1 MPLLPEKQS
10 SSSISAQQSR
20 FRAIRQYG
28 QVVFSIGVLITS
40 GIWGIRSLGW
50 LQSLEFGAFDQ
61 MMQNQL
67 AAKPDD
73 RILVVGIEEGDIAT
87 QGKWPMP
94 DDTMADLLSTL
105 QRHNPKVIGLDLYR
119 NIAHPPG
126 QDNLKAQLAENN
138 VIVIERLGGDSAVP
152 PPEGTPPE
160 RVGFNNLTPD
170 ADKVL
175 RRNLIAVDFGDNQH
189 HYSFALKLSLAYL
202 KDWNVTVALE
212 PYGVKIDQV
221 FFHDLGETSG
231 SYNNL
236 DVRGYQ
242 TLARYHGNIEPARQV
257 NLTQVLNGE
266 IDPLWVED
274 KIVIIGTVAPSIKDL
289 FVTPYSINRAER
301 TSMPG
306 VVVHAH
312 FTSQILRAVLDKE
325 PLFWFFPDWG
335 EALWILGWAIW
346 GGSLAWIIRHP
357 SFIGLSIL
365 GSTIVLIG
373 SCYLLFLNAAWV
385 PVWPTI
391 IALGLTS
398 VSVFSYRA
406 LYKLF
411 YDTLTGL
418 PQKALFLRIVD
429 RALRLSAKQQRT
441 KYLAIL
447 FIDLDGFKRINESLG
462 HDQGDYILLILT
474 HRFQQVLPAHS
485 QISRFV
491 GDKFAIRVSD
501 LDKDDDAIAMARV
514 LQAAIQ
520 KPIKIDGQEIVTS
533 ASIGIALESQEEQL
547 SASELLRDAQTATHQ
562 AKARGKNHIEFFTS
576 NMRLN
581 IIAHFQT
588 EADLR
593 YAIER
598 QELLTYY
605 QPFISLETG
614 NIAGFEALV
623 RWQHPE
629 HGLVSPGK
637 FIPVAE
643 DTDLI
648 IPIGKW
654 ILEAACKQ
662 MQAWHTQFSLVNPPI
677 ISVNLSG
684 RQFTQ
689 PDLVHHIEQ
698 TLKETGLPGEY
709 LKLEL
714 TESILMDDV
723 LSVIETLN
731 HMKGLDLKISIDD
744 FGTGYSSLSYLH
756 RFPIDTLKVDRS
768 FVMNIDDLGEDH
780 AIVETIITLG
790 HHLGMDVIAEGIETA
805 EQAQKLK
812 ALNCEYGQGFYFAK
826 PLPAEEAEA
835 LLRKETRWLESA

>member
-1 MPLLPEKQS
+1 MSVQ
-10 SSSISAQQSR
+10 AYSR
-20 FRAIRQYG
+20 FRTIRQYG
-28 QVVFSIGVLITS
+28 QVVFSIAVLVTS
-40 GIWGIRSLGW
+40 GLWGIRSLGW

-61 MMQNQL
+61 MIQKQL
-67 AAKPDD
+67 TAKLDD
-73 RILVVGIEEGDIAT
+73 RILVVGIEEGDIAA

-94 DDTMADLLSTL
+94 DNTMANLLAKL

-126 QDNLKAQLAENN
+126 QEKLRAQLEKDN
-138 VIVIERLGGDSAVP
+138 VIVIERLGGANAVP
-152 PPEGTPPE
+152 APEGIPPE
-160 RVGFNNLTPD
+160 RIGFNNLTPD

-175 RRNLIAVDFGDNQH
+175 RRNLIAVDFGNNQH
-189 HYSFALKLSLAYL
+189 HYSFAMKLGLAYL
-202 KDWNVTVALE
+202 QDGDTSVALQ
-212 PYGVKIDQV
+212 PLGVQINQA
-221 FFHDLGETSG
+221 FIPDLGETSG
-231 SYNNL
+231 SYNDL

-242 TLARYHGNIEPARQV
+242 TLARYHGNIKPARQV
-257 NLTQVLNGE
+257 TLTEVLSDE
-266 IDPLWVED
+266 VDPLWVKD

-289 FVTPYSINRAER
+289 FLTPYSINRAER

-312 FTSQILRAVLDKE
+312 FTSQILRAVLDQD

-335 EALWILGWAIW
+335 EALWMLGWAIW

-357 SFIGLSIL
+357 GWISLSIL
-365 GSTIVLIG
+365 SSTVVLVG
-373 SCYLLFLNAAWV
+373 SCYFLFLQAAWV

-398 VSVFSYRA
+398 ISVFSYRA

-418 PQKALFLRIVD
+418 PQKALFLRMVD
-429 RALRLSAKQQRT
+429 RALRISGKQSHA
-441 KYLAIL
+441 KYLAIF

-474 HRFQQVLPAHS
+474 RRFQQVLPARS

-514 LQAAIQ
+514 LQEAIQ
-520 KPIKIDGQEIVTS
+520 RPIEIDGQEIVTS

-562 AKARGKNHIEFFTS
+562 AKARGKNHIEIFTS

-654 ILEAACKQ
+654 ILEAACNQ
-662 MQAWHTQFSLVNPPI
+662 MQVWHSKFSLANPPI

-689 PDLVHHIEQ
+689 PDLVHHIEW
-698 TLKETGLPGEY
+698 TLEQTGLPGEY

-723 LSVIETLN
+723 SSVIETLN
-731 HMKGLDLKISIDD
+731 QMKRLNLKISIDD

-805 EQAQKLK
+805 GQAQKLK
-812 ALNCEYGQGFYFAK
+812 ALNCEYGQGYYFAK
-826 PLPAEEAEA
+826 PLPAAEAEA
-835 LLRKETRWLESA
+835 LLQKETKWLESA